1 MPKHLKLAA
10 PSAKLVL
17 LDNTNHVL
25 KTVTSDDRRAN
36 GATYADPRLTLA
48 PGVVDAVAGFVDSA
62 TKKP

>member
-1 MPKHLKLAA
+1 MLILLGKRDIQVSVADAERLKLAA

-36 GATYADPRLTLA
+36 GATL
-48 PGVVDAVAGFVDSA
+48 V
-62 TKKP
+62 

>member
-1 MPKHLKLAA
+1 
-10 PSAKLVL
+10 VL

-36 GATYADPRLTLA
+36 GATYADPRLPLA
-48 PGVVDAVAGFVDSA
+48 PGVVDAIAGFVDSA